1 MFKKLLN
8 NIVFKNF
15 SYLTIGTVIAQLISL
30 VTVLKITDFLS
41 PDDYGLFTF
50 LVAQGMLLLKIGDL
64 GNMNIVIRTIA
75 RKPER
80 TNDLVVNV
88 AIIRTLAVVTLF
100 LLYIVYNHYFG
111 SLSAENLALLFI
123 FSLINCFASLFE
135 LVFMGNQK
143 MLPTSIIN
151 LAYSLIWFFVVFFM
165 LDESTDVSKIFLYY
179 LVASLAKAL
188 LFYIFLRRYGLLIG
202 KVQNFFVSSKQ
213 LISESWPYFAIVLI
227 MLPLTSLS
235 NNFLDINSTNDEI
248 GYFNLSQKLIGPISL
263 VITMLLTA
271 VFPNLSSLWGKDNE
285 KFKKYLSA
293 GFGVYMLTGMLI
305 CFLFALFSKEVVEL
319 LFPKGYQAA
328 IQVCQIQVWYLFLTS
343 VDSLIGVVLGAANRE
358 KMILRFSL
366 VYFIICTPILFFGSY
381 YGALGLSYGYVISF
395 GISMVY
401 VWLTFKK
408 SLQLKIRHDGLAW
421 LLAIAL
427 FTISYF
433 VSLQTLFIY
442 KIAIALA
449 VVGGLSLYLFKT
461 YKPVLSR

>member
-15 SYLTIGTVIAQLISL
+15 SYLTIGTVIAQVISL
-30 VTVLKITDFLS
+30 ITILKITDFLS

-50 LVAQGMLLLKIGDL
+50 LIAQGMLLLKIGDL

-75 RKPER
+75 RRPER

-88 AIIRTLAVVTLF
+88 AIIRTLAVISLF
-100 LLYIVYNHYFG
+100 LLYIVYNYYLG
-111 SLSAENLALLFI
+111 SLSVENLGLLFI
-123 FSLINCFASLFE
+123 FSLISCFSSLFE
-135 LVFMGNQK
+135 LVFMGHQK

-151 LAYSLIWFFVVFFM
+151 LAYSIIWFLIVFLV
-165 LDESTDVSKIFLYY
+165 LDRNSDVSYIF
-179 LVASLAKAL
+179 
-188 LFYIFLRRYGLLIG
+188 LFYILASLTKAALFYTFLRRYHLLQG

-213 LISESWPYFAIVLI
+213 LIAESWPYFAIILI

-235 NNFLDINSTNDEI
+235 NNFLDINSSNEEI

-271 VFPNLSSLWGKDNE
+271 VFPNLSSLWGKDEE

-293 GFGVYMLTGMLI
+293 GFGAYMLTGMII
-305 CFLFALFSKEVVEL
+305 CFLFALFSKEVVAL

-358 KMILRFSL
+358 KMILRYSL
-366 VYFIICTPILFFGSY
+366 VYFLICTPTLFFGSY
-381 YGALGLSYGYVISF
+381 YGAIGLSYAYVFSF
-395 GISMVY
+395 GISMLY
-401 VWLTFKK
+401 VWVSFKK
-408 SLQLKIRHDGLAW
+408 TLQLKIQNDGLIW
-421 LLAIAL
+421 VLALAL
-427 FTISYF
+427 FIISYF
-433 VSLQTLFIY
+433 VSLQTLLIY

-449 VVGGLSLYLFKT
+449 VVGLLSVYLLKKFK
-461 YKPVLSR
+461 PLLVR

>member
-8 NIVFKNF
+8 NVVFKNF
-15 SYLTIGTVIAQLISL
+15 SYLTVGTVIAQVISL

-41 PDDYGLFTF
+41 PDDYGVFTF
-50 LVAQGMLLLKIGDL
+50 LVAQGMLLIKIGDL

-75 RKPER
+75 RQPEK

-88 AIIRTLAVVTLF
+88 ALIRTFAVIALF
-100 LLYIVYNHYFG
+100 LLYIVYNHFFG
-111 SLSAENLALLFI
+111 SLSSENLWLLFI
-123 FSLINCFASLFE
+123 YSLISCFGSLFE
-135 LVFMGNQK
+135 LVFMGRQK

-151 LAYSLIWFFVVFFM
+151 LAYSLIWFLIVFFM
-165 LDESTDVSKIFLYY
+165 LEESVDVTTIFGLYI
-179 LVASLAKAL
+179 VASLVKTI
-188 LFYIFLRRYGLLIG
+188 LFYIFLRRYRLLIG

-213 LISESWPYFAIVLI
+213 LIAQSWPYFAIILI

-271 VFPNLSSLWGKDNE
+271 VFPNLSSLWGDDKE
-285 KFKKYLSA
+285 KFKRYLSA
-293 GFGVYMLTGMLI
+293 GFGAYMLTGMII

-343 VDSLIGVVLGAANRE
+343 IDSMIGVVLGAANKE

-366 VYFIICTPILFFGSY
+366 VYFVVCTPILFYGSY
-381 YGALGLSYGYVISF
+381 YGALGLSYGYVLSF
-395 GISMVY
+395 GVSMIY

-408 SLQLKIRHDGLAW
+408 SMNLKIRHDGLAW
-421 LLAIAL
+421 LLALAL

-433 VSLQTLFIY
+433 VSLQTLLIY
-442 KIAIALA
+442 KVGIALV
-449 VVGGLSLYLFKT
+449 VVGGLSVYLFKT
-461 YKPVLSR
+461 YKPLMSR